1 MKVWIPALALAAA
14 LLGGSAA
21 AAAPANPTP
30 ADTPPADDHQALER
44 KLEEARARLEKAAK
58 EVAELSVGMMP
69 DTLSIER
76 IVRGDAHPILGVR
89 LGEPAP
95 GGGVTIASVSPGGAA
110 DEAGLK
116 AGDVITSVNGRRVA
130 NATEVV
136 AQLHQMAPGQAAQI
150 ERNRAGSTARV
161 SVTPRPMD
169 PRMTVLMGDFER
181 GMADFGTSMGDWFE
195 HSGEWGGHGL
205 GGLEI
210 AALSPD
216 LGRYFGTD
224 KGVLVIKA
232 SPAFADKLKDGDVIL
247 SIGGREP
254 EGVAHALRILR
265 SYQPLEHVP
274 MTIERDRK
282 QLKLDLV
289 MPERREPHPPHPPRP
304 PRPGEPAVPPAP
316 PAPLA
321 PPGPPQPP
329 QPSQPTPPAPRAGG
343 AETV

>member
-1 MKVWIPALALAAA
+1 MKLWIPALALAAA
-14 LLGGSAA
+14 LLGGSAS
-21 AAAPANPTP
+21 AAAPAGPTP
-30 ADTPPADDHQALER
+30 GDAPPADDHQALER
-44 KLEEARARLEKAAK
+44 KLDEARARLEKAAK

-69 DTLSIER
+69 DMQSIER
-76 IVRGDAHPILGVR
+76 MVGSGAHPMLGVQ
-89 LGEPAP
+89 LGERAP

-116 AGDVITSVNGRRVA
+116 AGDVITSVNGHRVA
-130 NATEVV
+130 NATDVLT
-136 AQLHQMAPGQAAQI
+136 QLHQLAPGQVAQI

-169 PRMTVLMGDFER
+169 PRMTVLMGDFGRDME
-181 GMADFGTSMGDWFE
+181 DFGTSMGDWFE
-195 HSGEWGGHGL
+195 HSGEWGGHGM

-216 LGRYFGTD
+216 LGHYFGSD

-265 SYQPLEHVP
+265 S
-274 MTIERDRK
+274 
-282 QLKLDLV
+282 
-289 MPERREPHPPHPPRP
+289 
-304 PRPGEPAVPPAP
+304 
-316 PAPLA
+316 
-321 PPGPPQPP
+321 
-329 QPSQPTPPAPRAGG
+329 
-343 AETV
+343 